1 MYRNA
6 LRLLIFIENSFVVT
20 TQINIG
26 TNKPG
31 LIRSFSTRRITGPE
45 LDANMTIWQ
54 AMRATVI
61 APRYMLPR
69 DGVNWRPVI
78 EPGLVD
84 HGTAKNNPIRDIRFE
99 CSKLY
104 RYGNDTMVI
113 VSMGT
118 GTRLDRER
126 EVPEI
131 AKSVYDRTLEAT
143 VFAEK
148 FEADHQALMERGWMK
163 YFRFNV
169 DLSDVPLEEWC
180 HEDLV
185 REKTSAY
192 LARPDIGQMF
202 YSCVDAITT
211 VLLSGNMGRDTVP
224 PSY

>member
-1 MYRNA
+1 VF
-6 LRLLIFIENSFVVT
+6 LVGPLIRLDSFVVC
-20 TQINIG
+20 TQIDIG
-26 TNKPG
+26 TNKAA

-54 AMRATVI
+54 AMRATSV

-84 HGTAKNNPIRDIRFE
+84 HGTAKNNPIRDIRYE

-113 VSMGT
+113 ISIGT
-118 GTRLDRER
+118 GTGVDRDREL
-126 EVPEI
+126 PEMV
-131 AKSVYDRTLEAT
+131 KSVDDRTVEAN
-143 VFAEK
+143 VWGEK
-148 FEADHQALMERGWMK
+148 FESDHKALIERGWMK

-180 HEDLV
+180 HEEQV
-185 REKTSAY
+185 REKTLAY
-192 LARPDIGQMF
+192 LRRPDTGQMF
-202 YSCVDAITT
+202 YACVDAITT
-211 VLLSGNMGRDTVP
+211 VLLSGNMGRDGVP
-224 PSY
+224 PSW